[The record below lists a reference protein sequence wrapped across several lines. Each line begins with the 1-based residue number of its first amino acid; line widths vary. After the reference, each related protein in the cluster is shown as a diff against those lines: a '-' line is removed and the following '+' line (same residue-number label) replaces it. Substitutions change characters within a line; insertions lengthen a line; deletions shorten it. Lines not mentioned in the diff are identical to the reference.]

1 MYLIKGCSVWQLAGL
16 TGVSRQRMTRWLQG
30 FTGRLM
36 DDKYLNVYQDPES
49 RSKLQMAIAYEHY
62 LLGLSVRAIAEKLKV
77 SRATV
82 RKTIR
87 ELEEQSNKV
96 TKCKAGFYPT
106 GFFITPL

>member
-1 MYLIKGCSVWQLAGL
+1 MVKDRGCCNRLWAWQIDKL
-16 TGVSRQRMTRWLQG
+16 VSWLELLRPG
-30 FTGRLM
+30 DRRLM
-36 DDKYLNVYQDPES
+36 DDKYLNVYLDRES

-87 ELEEQSNKV
+87 ELGRGRA
-96 TKCKAGFYPT
+96 TK
-106 GFFITPL
+106 